1 MLPADVSSAIPKKIG
16 NMMNRS
22 IPTCGFIPLLF
33 LNWLLFTAIGSGQAA
48 SRISSAFLARGE
60 RSLLE
65 VTIAGAKPDAF
76 PIIEPVPG
84 VTIQSRSGVN
94 GSQFET
100 IFGYEVMSYEVGKHT
115 IPAITVITSGI
126 ERKTEPLEIEVFDP
140 DELQWAEETIN
151 GETIRYATAF
161 KTMKL
166 NPYEGETT
174 YTEIKVYYPRSLE
187 VEDWG
192 IPEFKIEGLTAWRFQ
207 PSTIKSSINLLGSP
221 YVSVAYPSTLTPTR
235 SGGCS
240 IGPAKVRLTTI
251 QVYQDPLPKR
261 AYEYVFLDVPQLK
274 LEARPLPEGA
284 PDGFENAIGNF
295 RITANTAT
303 TEVKE
308 GEPLSVDL
316 QVTGSG
322 NLDTIRPPRMTDEAG
337 WKVYEATSDQRG
349 DERRQLAGSAVF
361 HQFMR
366 PLELKPAIPSFK
378 LVYFDPKEEVY
389 KTTTTDPISLRM
401 IPSPAAPAGMA
412 AAAAVQSLPIP
423 IERMTDILT
432 IINPAQLTL
441 PASSTFLPILGHFLA
456 GIAALT
462 LIFKAFWMRYAPRF
476 AHEPMRVKRLN
487 ALREVENLHSASDI
501 EFLKASGA
509 FVESHF
515 GSSTKP
521 ELLAILAERDAICF
535 RNEKT
540 TLALDP
546 QRRKSILHTLRQ
558 AATALLMFFL
568 LGNSSPPLRAA
579 DIATQARE
587 AYDAAKYDD
596 AIKLWLG
603 AGDYNSLTAD
613 TLYNIGNASYRSGS
627 PGIAALF
634 YRRALARDVG
644 HEESRQNLRFIERK
658 YGSISVQRPEYQF
671 TLTKFPISTWKS
683 ILWTGLWLCLLA
695 TLVFPATRRG
705 APLRF
710 AAMVVL
716 VIAPFIVS
724 VGLLGW
730 GFFPNDSEFAPVSRQ
745 AVIIVD
751 GAVLHAD
758 AARTSPEVIDAPP
771 GSLCEVIRVTGDWAY
786 VAFTNKT
793 RGWLP
798 IESIEKIVPEK
809 SPTPPKFRKPK
820 ADAKTA

>member
-1 MLPADVSSAIPKKIG
+1 
-16 NMMNRS
+16 MNRS
-22 IPTCGFIPLLF
+22 LRTCGFIPLLI
-33 LNWLLFTAIGSGQAA
+33 LNWLLFAAIGSGQAT

-65 VTIAGAKPDAF
+65 VIILGAKPDSD

-84 VTIQSRSGVN
+84 VTIQYRSGVN
-94 GSQFET
+94 GNQFET
-100 IFGYEVMSYEVGKHT
+100 ILGYEVMSYEIGKHT
-115 IPAITVITSGI
+115 IPAVTIMISGI

-151 GETIRYATAF
+151 GQTIRYATAF

-166 NPYEGETT
+166 NPFEGETT

-192 IPEFKIEGLTAWRFQ
+192 IPDVKSEGLTAWRFQ

-235 SGGCS
+235 SSGGS

-251 QVYQDPLPKR
+251 QIYQDPFPKR
-261 AYEYVFLDVPQLK
+261 AYEYLFLNVPQLE

-284 PDGFENAIGNF
+284 PAGFENAIGNF
-295 RITANTAT
+295 RITSSTTA

-308 GEPLSVDL
+308 GEPLSVEL
-316 QVTGSG
+316 LITGRG
-322 NLDTIRPPRMTDEAG
+322 NLDTIRPPRLADESG
-337 WKVYEATSDQRG
+337 WKVYEATSNQRG
-349 DERRQLAGSAVF
+349 DERRQLAGNTVF

-378 LVYFDPKEEVY
+378 LVYFDPNEEVY

-401 IPSPAAPAGMA
+401 IPGPATAAGVA

-432 IINPAQLTL
+432 VINPAQLTL
-441 PASSTFLPILGHFLA
+441 PSSSTFLPILGHILA
-456 GIAALT
+456 SIAAIT
-462 LIFKAFWMRYAPRF
+462 LISKALWMRYAPRF
-476 AHEPMRVKRLN
+476 AKEPLRVKRLN
-487 ALREVENLHSASDI
+487 ALREIEDLNSATDI

-509 FVESHF
+509 YIESHF
-515 GSSTKP
+515 GNHPRS
-521 ELLAILAERDAICF
+521 ELLDILAERDAICF
-535 RNEKT
+535 RNEKPS
-540 TLALDP
+540 LALDP
-546 QRRKSILHTLRQ
+546 QRRKAILNTLRQ
-558 AATALLMFFL
+558 AATALLVFFL
-568 LGNSSPPLRAA
+568 LGSSPSSLRAA

-603 AGDYNSLTAD
+603 AGNYNSLTAD

-634 YRRALARDVG
+634 YRRALVRDVS

-671 TLTKFPISTWKS
+671 TLTRFPLSTWKA
-683 ILWTGLWLCLLA
+683 ILWTGLWLCLLSI
-695 TLVFPATRRG
+695 LVFPATRRD
-705 APLRF
+705 APIRL

-716 VIAPFIVS
+716 VIAPFIAS
-724 VGLLGW
+724 IGAMGW
-730 GFFPNDSEFAPVSRQ
+730 RFFPNDSEFAPVSRQ

-793 RGWLP
+793 RGWVPL
-798 IESIEKIVPEK
+798 ESIEKIIPEK
-809 SPTPPKFRKPK
+809 SPTLPKFRKPK